1 MKADL
6 SRRGHEP
13 RSAARTKV
21 GPVDSSKRARFYRV
35 SELPSRMAEPNVR
48 GQFRPLIQFVMC
60 WNHWVEH
67 RAEMLDGP
75 PPDGGDEFH
84 LATIASVVHALA
96 ARDGIEVPEWVHL
109 HRAEPEAT
117 MSGIPVTTDF
127 GQLVKAEAPP
137 TCAEHGVYFDH
148 EILDR

>member
-1 MKADL
+1 M
-6 SRRGHEP
+6 P
-13 RSAARTKV
+13 
-21 GPVDSSKRARFYRV
+21 KRARFYRV
-35 SELPSRMAEPNVR
+35 SELPSRMAEPNIR
-48 GQFRPLIQFVMC
+48 GQFRPLIQFVMG

-75 PPDGGDEFH
+75 PPGDGDEFH

-96 ARDGIEVPEWVHL
+96 ARDGITVPEWVHL
-109 HRAEPEAT
+109 YRAEPEAT